1 MSDKRYL
8 GNIITDS
15 PTEPSSDLANS
26 SAKGVWSLEE
36 QLAYQKAG
44 LWPVPGNFPLNVE
57 DVFSTYL
64 YTGNNQDGTVI
75 TNGIDLDG
83 EGGLIW
89 IKRRNAGTE
98 HLWQDSARGAGTGTS
113 IKKYLVT

>member
-8 GNIITDS
+8 GNIITQN
-15 PTEPSSDLANS
+15 PTAPAGDFGNS
-26 SAKGVWSLEE
+26 AAKGVWSLEE

-64 YTGNNQDGTVI
+64 YTG
-75 TNGIDLDG
+75 
-83 EGGLIW
+83 
-89 IKRRNAGTE
+89 
-98 HLWQDSARGAGTGTS
+98 TGS
-113 IKKYLVT
+113 D